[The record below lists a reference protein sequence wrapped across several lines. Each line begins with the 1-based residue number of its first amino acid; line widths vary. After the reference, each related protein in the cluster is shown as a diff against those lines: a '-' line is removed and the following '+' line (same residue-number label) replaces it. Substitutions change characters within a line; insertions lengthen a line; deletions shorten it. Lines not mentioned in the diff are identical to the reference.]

1 MVFGEKDSTLGIQAM
16 ILYLLWGVL
25 IGLLFHLALIT
36 TKQEVVFSEVL
47 MVIIA
52 WPIMILLFVF
62 ALINEFIKND

>member
-16 ILYLLWGVL
+16 ILYLLWGLL
-25 IGLLFHLALIT
+25 IGLLFHLALYT

-52 WPIMILLFVF
+52 WPIMILLLVF

>member
-25 IGLLFHLALIT
+25 IGLLFHLTLNA

-47 MVIIA
+47 LVIIA